1 MPQMMSK
8 VELLRQMYRE
18 LDIEVDGGV
27 GPNTIHECAVCF
39 INLYL
44 NHMFIIDIELN
55 RIQARI

>member
-27 GPNTIHECAVCF
+27 GPNTIHECAVCQS
-39 INLYL
+39 ITN
-44 NHMFIIDIELN
+44 
-55 RIQARI
+55 

>member
-27 GPNTIHECAVCF
+27 GPNTIHECAVCLIVKL
-39 INLYL
+39 IN
-44 NHMFIIDIELN
+44 N
-55 RIQARI
+55 